1 LILDP
6 YFSTPELLFAI
17 PVLLILGAL
26 YIRIRAK
33 NKLLAETRLAIFCLI
48 IAAAANPYF
57 VETHTVQSEKPS
69 IAILDDR
76 TGSMEVFDPD
86 VAARV
91 SAFANAQVRSFSGDS
106 TPLGDKI
113 LQYSLP
119 GETLVLISDG
129 YSNSGRAL
137 PDALALATA
146 SNTTVFAISQNPV
159 KEDASVEISG
169 TNTAVLGGDYPFTVI
184 VRSSGRY
191 QGPLSV
197 LADDRPI
204 YSGDVSANETTSI
217 KISHAFLETG
227 NHILRATIAP
237 DIQPLNNNYQKAVYV
252 VPKPEVLLIS
262 DSDSPLAKDLSSLYK
277 LTLVSALP
285 ASLQSYK
292 AIVLDDQRYS
302 ANLDVLKNYVRDG
315 GGLVVVGGQNSF
327 DFGGYYNS
335 SLEEVLPVQSF
346 PSTFEGGKTLV
357 FVLDISF
364 SLLSTRT
371 SDGTSLLDYEKAL
384 AEELLKSPDFRD
396 YKVGLVVFGT
406 KAYDV
411 QDPILL
417 SRGRTVLEDRIASLA
432 PTGTENTY
440 LDSGLQLAWDML
452 NASGGGKG
460 ELIVLS
466 DGNLWNYEDVFQR
479 SVGLLK
485 QINTTTRLIQVQAI
499 PGRMGRFDE
508 LASQTGSEYASFVY
522 PASLTT
528 KVSSPPA
535 GKTPEEKTL
544 AGYPISVANKDNYI
558 TANLELNATISGFND
573 VTPRSGAQRL
583 VIMADGK
590 PVLTTWRYGLGRVA
604 AFTTDDGSAWAGSL
618 YAPPS
623 SQLISSMVNWAVGD
637 PRPEDDRVEA
647 EDGWLGTPL
656 QITIDSNARPS
667 LPGTSVE
674 KVGDKRYVATLIPNS
689 TGIYYIDD
697 YGVAVNYPLE
707 YRDIGFNTELT
718 RLIMVNGGKVFTEDE
733 ARQSLIAEAGR
744 LSQRTV
750 QERVSRRD
758 LLLFLAL
765 AIFLVDVVM
774 RKVGEIRR
782 RGRSRRSAP

>member
-1 LILDP
+1 MILDP

-33 NKLLAETRLAIFCLI
+33 NKLLAATRLAIFCLI

-57 VETHTVQSEKPS
+57 VETHTVQSEEPS
-69 IAILDDR
+69 IVILDDK

-91 SAFANAQVRSFSGDS
+91 SAFSNAQVRSFSGDS

-119 GETLVLISDG
+119 GETLVLVSDG
-129 YSNSGRAL
+129 NSNSGRAL
-137 PDALALATA
+137 PDALALASA

-159 KEDASVEISG
+159 KEDSSVEISG

-184 VRSSGRY
+184 VRSSGHY

-237 DIQPLNNNYQKAVYV
+237 DIQPVNNDYQKAIYV

-262 DSDSPLAKDLSSLYK
+262 DSNSPLAKDLSSLYK

-285 ASLQSYK
+285 TSLQSYK
-292 AIVLDDQRYS
+292 AVVLDDQRYN
-302 ANLDVLKNYVRDG
+302 ANLDALKIYVRDG
-315 GGLVVVGGQNSF
+315 RGLVVVGGQNSF

-335 SLEEVLPVQSF
+335 SLEEILPVQSF

-371 SDGTSLLDYEKAL
+371 SDGTPLLDYEKAL
-384 AEELLKSPDFRD
+384 AEELLKSPDFQD

-411 QDPILL
+411 QDPIPL
-417 SRGRTVLEDRIASLA
+417 SRGKTVLEDRIASLS

-440 LDSGLQLAWDML
+440 LDNGLQLAWNML
-452 NASGGGKG
+452 NASGGQG

-466 DGNLWNYEDVFQR
+466 DGNLWNYEDVFQHSIR
-479 SVGLLK
+479 LLK

-528 KVSSPPA
+528 KVSSPPT
-535 GKTPEEKTL
+535 GTPPKEKSL
-544 AGYPISVANKDNYI
+544 AGYPISVSNKDNYI

-573 VTPRSGAQRL
+573 VTPRPGAQRL

-590 PVLTTWRYGLGRVA
+590 PVLTTWRYGLGRVS

-618 YAPPS
+618 YEAPS

-637 PRPEDDRVEA
+637 PRPEDNRVEA

-689 TGIYYIDD
+689 TGIYYIGD

-707 YRDIGFNTELT
+707 YRDLGFNPELT
-718 RLIMVNGGKVFTEDE
+718 KLIMANGGKVFTEDE

-782 RGRSRRSAP
+782 RGRSRSSAP

>member
-1 LILDP
+1 MILDP

-26 YIRIRAK
+26 YIRLRAK
-33 NKLLAETRLAIFCLI
+33 NKLLAGTRLVVFCLI

-69 IAILDDR
+69 IVILDDK
-76 TGSMEVFDPD
+76 TGSMAVFDPD
-86 VAARV
+86 VAARIA
-91 SAFANAQVRSFSGDS
+91 AFLNAQVRSFSGDS

-129 YSNSGRAL
+129 NSNSGRSL
-137 PDALALATA
+137 PDSLALARA

-184 VRSSGRY
+184 IRSSGHY

-237 DIQPLNNNYQKAVYV
+237 DIQPVNNDYQKAIYV

-262 DSDSPLAKDLSSLYK
+262 DSNSPLAKDLSSLYK

-285 ASLQSYK
+285 ANLQSYK
-292 AIVLDDQRYS
+292 AVVLDDQRYS
-302 ANLDVLKNYVRDG
+302 TNLDVLKNYVRDG
-315 GGLVVVGGQNSF
+315 GGLVVVGGQSSF

-335 SLEEVLPVQSF
+335 SLEEILPVQSF

-371 SDGTSLLDYEKAL
+371 NDGTPLLDYEKAL
-384 AEELLKSPDFRD
+384 AEELLKSPDFQD

-411 QDPILL
+411 QDPIPLY
-417 SRGRTVLEDRIASLA
+417 RGRTILEDRIASLS

-440 LDSGLQLAWDML
+440 LDNGLQLAWNML
-452 NASGGGKG
+452 NASGGQG

-466 DGNLWNYEDVFQR
+466 DGNLWNYEDVFQH
-479 SVGLLK
+479 SVRLLR

-528 KVSSPPA
+528 RVSSPLTGTP
-535 GKTPEEKTL
+535 PEEKSL

-573 VTPRSGAQRL
+573 VTPRLDAQRL

-618 YAPPS
+618 YEASS

-637 PRPEDDRVEA
+637 PRPEDNRVEA

-667 LPGTSVE
+667 LPGASVE
-674 KVGDKRYVATLIPNS
+674 KVGDKRYVTTLLPNS
-689 TGIYYIDD
+689 TGIYFIGD
-697 YGVAVNYPLE
+697 YGIAVNYPLE
-707 YRDIGFNTELT
+707 YRDLGFNSELT
-718 RLIMVNGGKVFTEDE
+718 KLIMANGGKVFTENE

-765 AIFLVDVVM
+765 AIFLVDVIM
-774 RKVGEIRR
+774 RKVGEMRR
-782 RGRSRRSAP
+782 RGRSKRPAP